1 MNLDPRTPVI
11 VGAAQV
17 TDRIDDPT
25 MSRSAL
31 DLMEDAL
38 RSAAIDVIVIDSV
51 AALVSR
57 QELDGQMG
65 DTTVGL
71 QARMMSQAMRRLTAA
86 IAKTKYQALRQ
97 MRNTR

>member
-17 TDRIDDPT
+17 TDRIDDPA

-38 RSAAIDVIVIDSV
+38 RSAAIDADAPGLLSD
-51 AALVSR
+51 
-57 QELDGQMG
+57 LDLIGVVGGQIG
-65 DTTVGL
+65 S
-71 QARMMSQAMRRLTAA
+71 ARV
-86 IAKTKYQALRQ
+86 
-97 MRNTR
+97 